1 MCDAG
6 PLPKDV
12 QEVTKVAEIYI
23 KIKEEKKRGLG
34 CKSRW
39 RFIAKCPR
47 ALGVCVCVCV
57 RACVRACVCVCV
69 QIQNLAFDLVTR
81 RDTYLDHW

>member
-23 KIKEEKKRGLG
+23 KKEKEKQRGLG
-34 CKSRW
+34 CKLRC

-47 ALGVCVCVCV
+47 ALGVCVRGCV
-57 RACVRACVCVCV
+57 RACVRVCV
-69 QIQNLAFDLVTR
+69 QIQNLAFNLVTR